1 MASPQPMTSCGYC
14 TTGNTHHLCPGG
26 VRNGDGSI
34 VRCNCGCEQSKLPRC
49 TDCGNRT
56 PEEISERWFCIDR
69 DSCLVDQQTR
79 ADKDP
84 VLQGIR
90 AAQVPRTTQEGL
102 GGTEA
107 PTRRAS
113 VSRTPRSKSGQ
124 CKCCGE
130 PTKGGKF
137 LPGHD
142 SKWLT
147 VLVTQAETDPDGAR
161 AAAGEVS
168 PAFLQ
173 KLDKRIK

>member
-1 MASPQPMTSCGYC
+1 MASTPMTSCGYC

-26 VRNGDGSI
+26 VRNGNGSI
-34 VRCNCGCEQSKLPRC
+34 VRCGCGCEQSKLPRC
-49 TDCGNRT
+49 TDCGNRE

-69 DSCLVDQQTR
+69 DSCLIDQNKR
-79 ADKDP
+79 AAKDR

-90 AAQVPRTTQEGL
+90 AAQAPRMNREDPT
-102 GGTEA
+102 GTEA
-107 PTRRAS
+107 HTRPAS

-130 PTKGGKF
+130 ATKGGKF

-142 SKWLT
+142 SKWLN
-147 VLVTQAETDPDGAR
+147 VLVAQAETDLNGAR
-161 AAAGEVS
+161 AAAGEIS

-173 KLDKRIK
+173 KLEKRIK